1 MVKCGFQARQKG
13 YRYLREAV
21 WIAYREPEVLT
32 SVTKRLYPEVAKR
45 FNTSDKQVERAI
57 RNTIETAWTS
67 GEPETL
73 KVFFKESYGDG
84 AIRPTNTKV
93 IEMFVGFY
101 RNVL

>member
-84 AIRPTNTKV
+84 TIRPTNTKV